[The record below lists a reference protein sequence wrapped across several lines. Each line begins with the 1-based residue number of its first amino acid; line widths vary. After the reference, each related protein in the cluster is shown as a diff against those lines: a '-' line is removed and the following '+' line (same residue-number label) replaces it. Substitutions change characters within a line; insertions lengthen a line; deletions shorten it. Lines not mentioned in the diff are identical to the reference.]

1 MQETTIKIFYRL
13 GQYKPSVTAPRKIL
27 VSLTSCWDVRKLLAA
42 APMLKTHPQKIFIS
56 ADLSPENRE
65 IEKKL
70 LKKRWEMITAGA
82 DRSDM
87 KIKKLTL
94 FCKEKEVLIE

>member
-1 MQETTIKIFYRL
+1 MQETTFKNFYRL
-13 GQYKPSVTAPRKIL
+13 GQYKPAVTAPRKIL

-65 IEKKL
+65 IE
-70 LKKRWEMITAGA
+70 MITAGA

-87 KIKKLTL
+87 KIKNLTL
-94 FCKEKEVLIE
+94 FCKEKKVSIE